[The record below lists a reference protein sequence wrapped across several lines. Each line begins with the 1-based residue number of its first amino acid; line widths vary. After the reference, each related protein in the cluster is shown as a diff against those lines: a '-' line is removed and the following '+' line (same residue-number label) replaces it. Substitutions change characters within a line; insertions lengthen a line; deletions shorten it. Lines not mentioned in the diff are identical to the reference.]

1 MRGFRTGFGFWC
13 ALAVMLAL
21 SVTATATAKTT
32 DKANGLYALDLA
44 TGQTSRIG
52 AIGDGTPVVG
62 LAVSAE
68 GPNTLYGLTVDGRLW
83 TFSPFAPSAVSN
95 EAEIS
100 GLAAG
105 ERIVGIDVRPATGE
119 LYGIADSSTI
129 YRLDPASG
137 RAFPVATAFSPV
149 IDGNLLGFDF
159 NPTVDRIRV
168 VDDAGQNLRLNPE
181 TGMIGKNP
189 DTGAPTIDGF
199 AGYAQ
204 GDSNAGARPLL
215 SGAGYTNSVAGAEST
230 QLYVIDTAQ
239 DALAIQDPPND
250 GVLWTVG
257 SLGMELDGPV
267 GFDIAA
273 SGLAYIAQ

>member
-1 MRGFRTGFGFWC
+1 MRGFGLWG
-13 ALAVMLAL
+13 ALALMLAL
-21 SVTATATAKTT
+21 STTAIAQAADT
-32 DKANGLYALDLA
+32 ANGLYALDLA

-62 LAVSAE
+62 LAVSAN
-68 GPNTLYGLTVDGRLW
+68 GPSSLYALTVDSRLRQ
-83 TFSPFAPSAVSN
+83 FSPFAPAVIGH
-95 EAEIS
+95 EVEIT

-105 ERIVGIDVRPATGE
+105 ERLVGIDVRPATDQ
-119 LYGIADSSTI
+119 LFGIADSSTI
-129 YRLDPASG
+129 YVIDPMSG
-137 RAFPVATAFSPV
+137 QATPVGTAFAPV

-159 NPTVDRIRV
+159 NPTADRIRV

-181 TGMIGKNP
+181 TGMIGKNA

-199 AGYAQ
+199 TSYAD
-204 GDSNAGARPLL
+204 GDANAGARPIL

-230 QLYVIDTAQ
+230 RLYVIDTAQ
-239 DALAIQDPPND
+239 DTLAIQDPPND

-257 SLGMELDGPV
+257 SLGTRFDGPV

>member
-1 MRGFRTGFGFWC
+1 
-13 ALAVMLAL
+13 MLAFSATTVSASNKINSL
-21 SVTATATAKTT
+21 YSV
-32 DKANGLYALDLA
+32 DLA
-44 TGQTSRIG
+44 SGQMSRIG
-52 AIGDGTPVVG
+52 TIGDGTPIVG
-62 LAVSAE
+62 LAISEA
-68 GPNTLYGLTVDGRLW
+68 GPNSLYALTADSRLW
-83 TFSPFAPSAVSN
+83 QFTPFAPSKILAEV
-95 EAEIS
+95 EIS

-105 ERIVGIDVRPATGE
+105 EHLVGIDVRPATDQ
-119 LYGIADSSTI
+119 LFAISDASTI
-129 YRLDPASG
+129 YVVDPESG
-137 RAFPVATAFSPV
+137 QATPIGESFMPG

-181 TGMIGKNP
+181 TGMIGSNP

-199 AGYAQ
+199 AGYAST
-204 GDSNAGARPLL
+204 DTSAGARPVL

-239 DALAIQDPPND
+239 DVLAIQDPPND

-257 SLGMELDGPV
+257 SLGADLDGPV

-273 SGLAYIAQ
+273 SGLAFAAR